1 MKFQILDKFQITE
14 AKKLWQTLE
23 GKIDN
28 LSLGNKWI
36 WVETWLDNFA
46 DEVEFY
52 FIVGVKANKPVGI
65 ALVAKELK
73 RNLPFPVKAFHIG
86 TQGEGLNDA
95 ISLINNTILVQQN
108 DKKEFIKGLIKK
120 IEENF
125 KWEEI
130 VFDEYN
136 DKEVQDLAS
145 FFKNKNLK
153 ITTQNLRW
161 FDLSLVEKGKTVLS
175 YLSPSVKKSFKLTS
189 EAFGEIEVEWAKN
202 ESEAL
207 DILDELIKFYEQTW
221 QEKFGRKGIF
231 SSVKFT
237 SFHKQFISKS
247 FTTNDVILFR
257 VKSKEYGTLGCLYLL
272 VDKKIALGTQL
283 GFKDISDLEFEGI
296 KKKHIK
302 IGYLVHVLF
311 MEECL
316 KHGILGY
323 NFSTGDYPY
332 KYLLT
337 NSDSSISTLSIRNNL
352 KPVVRDG
359 IFELHSK
366 INKTKKASFF
376 SKTISSV
383 VARFNRA

>member
-1 MKFQILDKFQITE
+1 MKFQILDKSQITE

-36 WVETWLDNFA
+36 WVETRLDNFA

-130 VFDEYN
+130 VFDEYT

-189 EAFGEIEVEWAKN
+189 EAFAK
-202 ESEAL
+202 
-207 DILDELIKFYEQTW
+207 
-221 QEKFGRKGIF
+221 
-231 SSVKFT
+231 
-237 SFHKQFISKS
+237 IS
-247 FTTNDVILFR
+247 
-257 VKSKEYGTLGCLYLL
+257 
-272 VDKKIALGTQL
+272 
-283 GFKDISDLEFEGI
+283 
-296 KKKHIK
+296 
-302 IGYLVHVLF
+302 
-311 MEECL
+311 
-316 KHGILGY
+316 
-323 NFSTGDYPY
+323 
-332 KYLLT
+332 
-337 NSDSSISTLSIRNNL
+337 
-352 KPVVRDG
+352 
-359 IFELHSK
+359 
-366 INKTKKASFF
+366 
-376 SKTISSV
+376 
-383 VARFNRA
+383 